1 MTFYC
6 KVSTIFVLII
16 YDYLMNG
23 TADISKLVIEGIQN
37 RKGKKI
43 TVVNLDEIDG
53 AAANRFIICQGSS
66 TMQVSS
72 IADSIRET
80 LQKEAGIKPFNYD
93 GYQNSQWI
101 VIDYGDTFVHVFL
114 PDTRQFY
121 NLEELWSDAVITEIP
136 DID

>member
-1 MTFYC
+1 MYF
-6 KVSTIFVLII
+6 LI

-23 TADISKLVIEGIQN
+23 TIDITKLVIEGIQN

-43 TVVNLDEIDG
+43 TVVNLEEIDG
-53 AAANRFIICQGSS
+53 AAANSFIICQGSS
-66 TMQVSS
+66 TMQVSA

-80 LQKEAGIKPFNYD
+80 LQKEADIKPFNYD

-101 VIDYGDTFVHVFL
+101 VIDYGDIFVHIFL

-121 NLEELWSDAVITEIP
+121 NLEELWSDAAITEIP
-136 DID
+136 DVD